1 MLAVGPG
8 GAVAGV
14 PPALLGVDGEAVA
27 GRGAVLVGQTVTL
40 EEKEGF
46 RKRTTYLITLCN
58 WLILPS
64 FLESRRD
71 LNCFVGRLH

>member
-27 GRGAVLVGQTVTL
+27 GRGAVLVGQAVTL
-40 EEKEGF
+40 E
-46 RKRTTYLITLCN
+46 RKGGI
-58 WLILPS
+58 
-64 FLESRRD
+64 
-71 LNCFVGRLH
+71 